1 MSKSITESAGIDVS
15 KRKLDVALAGGPG
28 QLQASNDPVGH
39 QQIESWLRVHG
50 VERVG
55 LEASGHYEAAV
66 AVHLRRAGFCVLL
79 LEPGQV
85 KGFRRFKKK
94 RAKNDAIDARLIAAV
109 TAAMD
114 PDGIRPAPDER
125 LAPLAEHLTLIEQ
138 IGEDVA
144 RLKTRRDRYSLPA
157 PKRYLES
164 EILRLSKRRDK
175 EIALLL
181 AKLRH
186 HADLALKLDLLESI
200 PGLGPLTALS
210 FVLRLPELGRMTRA
224 EAAALVG
231 LAPSTTTA
239 ASIPASDISPAAES
253 GFDAA
258 STRPPSPLPSV
269 GIPSSWPS
277 ISASPP
283 QASITKSP
291 PSPAPESSSR
301 SPMPFSPELLHGAI
315 AKPPLE
321 LRIMVAPARGGGVV
335 LFFSAVFVGRVCF
348 FLAPS
353 PCGRG

>member
-231 LAPSTTTA
+231 LAPLDDDSGEHTGERHIAGGRKRLRRSVYQAAFSASQRWNPILVALYKRLTA
-239 ASIPASDISPAAES
+239 AGKHHKVATVACARKLVEIAN
-253 GFDAA
+253 
-258 STRPPSPLPSV
+258 
-269 GIPSSWPS
+269 
-277 ISASPP
+277 
-283 QASITKSP
+283 
-291 PSPAPESSSR
+291 
-301 SPMPFSPELLHGAI
+301 AI
-315 AKPPLE
+315 L
-321 LRIMVAPARGGGVV
+321 ARATPWRD
-335 LFFSAVFVGRVCF
+335 SEAT
-348 FLAPS
+348 P
-353 PCGRG
+353 